1 MYVYIYYFN
10 EIMKNGVRF
19 FVFQRFNPCV
29 SFEGLTHAYL
39 VKTSIAH
46 NEYLRPWFF
55 KDSDPISAESAAQI
69 LSFNLA

>member
-1 MYVYIYYFN
+1 MFIFT
-10 EIMKNGVRF
+10 ILMKSWRMVLDF
-19 FVFQRFNPCV
+19 L
-29 SFEGLTHAYL
+29 SFKGLTHACL
-39 VKTSIAH
+39 SKVIAH